1 MSEYFLV
8 DGRKFILAPGT
19 LPSGQA
25 YFFHN
30 EDINTDIFDWEVRSC
45 ASQGCPAVMLLHDA
59 PDTIFDRQWQYYL
72 AAINGGMSLNAIWSL
87 LGHTKALT
95 NDDPSEPLRNYLQG
109 EDLDAAEC
117 PRLDKL
123 RTFSRNTHMAKQEP
137 DGRWSLVTMDG
148 NQPPAREPGLG
159 YPARLEDARLEDY
172 LYTPQSHPHLFLVC
186 NNVRV
191 KLGNQTSVFPFD
203 GGVVQSW
210 TGNDDPYTFFPL
222 VSRFKVYLNLLNWT
236 QLDVGQVPPS
246 PFRRV

>member
-8 DGRKFILAPGT
+8 GTRKFILAPGT

-59 PDTIFDRQWQYYL
+59 PNTIFDRQWQYYL
-72 AAINGGMSLNAIWSL
+72 VAINPGMGLNKIASL
-87 LGHTKALT
+87 LGDTKALT
-95 NDDPSEPLRNYLQG
+95 NTKDRTRNYILN
-109 EDLDAAEC
+109 ENLDAPDC

-123 RTFSRNTHMAKQEP
+123 RTFSRNTHLARLEP
-137 DGRWSLVTMDG
+137 DGGWTLVTMDG
-148 NQPPAREPGLG
+148 NHPPALKPGKT
-159 YPARLEDARLEDY
+159 YPERLEDIRAEDY

-186 NNVRV
+186 NNIQT
-191 KLGNQTSVFPFD
+191 KIGNQTSVFPFD

-210 TGNDDPYTFFPL
+210 TGNTDPYTFFPL

-236 QLDVGQVPPS
+236 QLDVGEVPPN
-246 PFRRV
+246 PYRRV